1 MLATGGSLILCI
13 EKLKEAGVSE
23 DKITFINLVSC
34 EKGLLSLHEKFPHV
48 HVITAAID
56 PLLND

>member
-34 EKGLLSLHEKFPHV
+34 EMGLRNLHARFP
-48 HVITAAID
+48 
-56 PLLND
+56 